1 MFHFDFPGA
10 IGGGRSKA
18 ADASRSVSRT
28 IQNNFLDDK
37 KQEVWNASVITDD
50 HFRKSK
56 SYEIIIA
63 DQIITL
69 WFMDDVELAM

>member
-1 MFHFDFPGA
+1 MKLVCDRRTDTIVCEKASIKFNSKTHIITIILSLAGA

-37 KQEVWNASVITDD
+37 KQEVSW
-50 HFRKSK
+50 
-56 SYEIIIA
+56 
-63 DQIITL
+63 
-69 WFMDDVELAM
+69 VERMFHT